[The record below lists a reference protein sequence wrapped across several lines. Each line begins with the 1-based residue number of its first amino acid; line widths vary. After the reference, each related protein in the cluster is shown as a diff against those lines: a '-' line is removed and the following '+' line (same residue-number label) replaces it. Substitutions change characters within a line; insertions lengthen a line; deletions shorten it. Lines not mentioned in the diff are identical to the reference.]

1 MIHTLLS
8 KSRNNGIPM
17 SFLPKEIMLNKSDLN
32 YYSNRFIGL
41 IYVTVNF

>member
-8 KSRNNGIPM
+8 KSRNNGMLM
-17 SFLPKEIMLNKSDLN
+17 SFLPKEIVLNKSDLN
-32 YYSNRFIGL
+32 SNSNRFIGL